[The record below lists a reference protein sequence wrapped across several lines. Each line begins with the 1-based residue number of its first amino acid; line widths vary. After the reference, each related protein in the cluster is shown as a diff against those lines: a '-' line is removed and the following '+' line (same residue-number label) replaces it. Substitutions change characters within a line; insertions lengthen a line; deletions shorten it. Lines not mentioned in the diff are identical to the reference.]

1 MSWVGVPTRGEGGG
15 EGERKGGKWESVTG
29 ERRIT
34 MQRETAKDRERGE
47 GEGDRTDGYN
57 H

>member
-15 EGERKGGKWESVTG
+15 EEERKGGKRESITG
-29 ERRIT
+29 EKRIT